1 MKKKKYTFTIP
12 VYTTISED
20 IEVTASSLKEAMIK
34 ATDAANSASENPWEC
49 CDLEVQEEVNKE
61 VLEEIEIDNTPDKD
75 LPLLLNKEWSTEE
88 IKNKYTSR
96 LKGDD

>member
-1 MKKKKYTFTIP
+1 MKDKKYTFTIP
-12 VYTTISED
+12 IFKTVTED
-20 IEVTASSLKEAMIK
+20 IIVEASSLEEAMEK
-34 ATDAANSASENPWEC
+34 AINMPSDSENPGEC
-49 CDLEVQEEVNKE
+49 CDIEVQEEINKE

-96 LKGDD
+96 LKGGD